1 MTQQDKTALVTGAA
15 SGIGRATAL
24 LLAERGFRVVA
35 ADCDADGLARLAAE
49 AAGRLDTLELDVTDP
64 ALEAAVAGFLDARDL
79 RLDVLVNNAGIG
91 GGDFI
96 ENTDDAALR
105 RHLEINV
112 ISVFRLCRF
121 AVDRMRATGGAIVN
135 VASIFAEIGAT
146 KSPGYSA
153 SKGAVAS
160 LTRQLATDYG
170 PCGIRVNA
178 VAPGLIETPLTAE
191 RIRTE
196 KWRHQIFIE
205 QAPLRRVGRPEDVAR
220 TIAFLAGDDAGF
232 ITGETVRVDG
242 GWAMGRYPREEASQ

>member
-1 MTQQDKTALVTGAA
+1 MTVQDKTALVTGAA

-24 LLAERGFRVVA
+24 LLAERGARVVA
-35 ADCDADGLARLAAE
+35 IDRDGDGLARLAGD
-49 AAGRLDTLELDVTDP
+49 AAGDVLTLVQDVTD
-64 ALEAAVAGFLDARDL
+64 AGIEASVSGFLDDRGL
-79 RLDVLVNNAGIG
+79 GLDVLVNNAGVG

-96 ENTDDAALR
+96 ERTDDETLR
-105 RHLEINV
+105 RFFEINV
-112 ISVFRLCRF
+112 VSLFRLSRF
-121 AVDRMRATGGAIVN
+121 AVGRMQPAGGAIVN

-170 PCGIRVNA
+170 PRGIRVNA

-196 KWRHQIFIE
+196 RWRHQIFIE
-205 QAPLRRVGRPEDVAR
+205 QSPLRRVGKPEDVAR
-220 TIAFLAGDDAGF
+220 AIAFLASDDAGF
-232 ITGETVRVDG
+232 ITGETLRIDG
-242 GWAMGRYPREEASQ
+242 GWGMGRYPREETSL

>member
-1 MTQQDKTALVTGAA
+1 MTVQDKTALVTGAA

-24 LLAERGFRVVA
+24 LLAERGARVVA
-35 ADCDADGLARLAAE
+35 IDRDGDGLARLAGD
-49 AAGRLDTLELDVTDP
+49 AAGDVLTLVQDVTD
-64 ALEAAVAGFLDARDL
+64 AGIEASVSGFLDDRGL
-79 RLDVLVNNAGIG
+79 GLDVLVNNAGVG

-96 ENTDDAALR
+96 ERTDDETLR
-105 RHLEINV
+105 RFFEINV
-112 ISVFRLCRF
+112 VSLFRLSRL
-121 AVDRMRATGGAIVN
+121 AVERMRTTGGAIVN

-196 KWRHQIFIE
+196 RWRHQIFIE
-205 QAPLRRVGRPEDVAR
+205 QSPLRRVGKPEDVAR
-220 TIAFLAGDDAGF
+220 AIAFLASDEAGF
-232 ITGETVRVDG
+232 ITGETLRIDG
-242 GWAMGRYPREEASQ
+242 GWGMGRYPREEASL

>member
-1 MTQQDKTALVTGAA
+1 MTVQDTTALVTGAA

-24 LLAERGFRVVA
+24 LLAARGMRVVA
-35 ADCDADGLARLAAE
+35 VDQDGDGLERLAGD
-49 AAGRLDTLELDVTDP
+49 AAGDVFSLVQDVTDP
-64 ALEAAVAGFLDARDL
+64 GLETTVSGFLDDRGL
-79 RLDVLVNNAGIG
+79 GLDVLVNNAGVG
-91 GGDFI
+91 GGDVI
-96 ENTDDAALR
+96 ERTDDAALR
-105 RHLEINV
+105 RFFEINV
-112 ISVFRLCRF
+112 ISLFRLSRF
-121 AVDRMRATGGAIVN
+121 AVGRMRTTGGAIVN

-170 PCGIRVNA
+170 PYGIRVNA

-205 QAPLRRVGRPEDVAR
+205 QAPLRRVGKPEDVAR
-220 TIAFLAGDDAGF
+220 AIAFLAGDEAGF
-232 ITGETVRVDG
+232 ITGETLRIDG
-242 GWAMGRYPREEASQ
+242 GWAMGRYPREETSL